1 MLVIRPTWGMHD
13 MCKEAANNI
22 NELDGQDSKL

>member
-1 MLVIRPTWGMHD
+1 